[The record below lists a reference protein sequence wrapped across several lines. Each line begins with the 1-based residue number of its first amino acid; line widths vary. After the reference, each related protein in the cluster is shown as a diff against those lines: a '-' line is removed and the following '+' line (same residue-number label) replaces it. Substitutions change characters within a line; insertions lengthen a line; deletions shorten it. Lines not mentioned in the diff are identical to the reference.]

1 MASKRKSGNL
11 NVVIHFFDCVLCTA
25 LTLTYS
31 TQRASMDA
39 GIKTLQCPHRS
50 IHFCISST

>member
-25 LTLTYS
+25 
-31 TQRASMDA
+31 
-39 GIKTLQCPHRS
+39 
-50 IHFCISST
+50 